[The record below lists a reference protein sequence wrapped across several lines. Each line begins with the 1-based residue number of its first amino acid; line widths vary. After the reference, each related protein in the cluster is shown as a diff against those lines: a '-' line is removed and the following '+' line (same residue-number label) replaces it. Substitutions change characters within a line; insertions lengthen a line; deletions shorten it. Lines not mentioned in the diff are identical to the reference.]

1 VTKKSYLQAINEA
14 VRLEMRRD
22 PRVIVLGEDVAGG
35 QGATGEVG
43 EVGSVFGQMKGLFK
57 EFGPDRVFDTP
68 ISESAIIGVAGGA
81 ALTGLRPVAEIMFV
95 DFVGVCFDQIY
106 NQIAKFRYMFGGRA
120 KTPVVIRA
128 TIGAGFRAAAQHSQT
143 LHPLFTAVPGLKVVM
158 PSNPYDAKGLL
169 IQAIRD
175 DDPVIF
181 LESKLL
187 FGSRSEVPDEA
198 YRIPFGEANIAREG
212 KDITLVAFGAM
223 VPRALAAADSLAKVG
238 LSAEVVDP
246 RTTSPLDEN
255 AILESVEKTG
265 RLVVIDES
273 PPRCSMA
280 SDIAGLVADKGFKF
294 LRGPIKQVTCPHTP
308 VPFAPVLEDAYV
320 PTPSR
325 IHDVALGLSNDMH
338 LSPMAELDR

>member
-1 VTKKSYLQAINEA
+1 MPKKTYVQAINEA
-14 VRLEMRRD
+14 VRQEMQRD

-35 QGATGEVG
+35 QGASGEAG
-43 EVGSVFGQMKGLFK
+43 GVGSVFGQMKGLFN

-68 ISESAIIGVAGGA
+68 ISESAIIGAAGGA
-81 ALTGLRPVAEIMFV
+81 ALTGLRPIAEIMFV

-158 PSNPYDAKGLL
+158 PSNAYDAKGLL

-181 LESKLL
+181 LESKFL
-187 FGSRSEVPDEA
+187 FGTEGEVPDEA
-198 YRIPFGEANIAREG
+198 YRIPFGEARIAREG
-212 KDITLVAFGAM
+212 KDITFVAFGAM
-223 VPRALAAADSLAKVG
+223 VPRALATAEALAKAG
-238 LSAEVVDP
+238 ISAEVVDP
-246 RTTSPLDEN
+246 RTTSPLDED

-280 SDIAGLVADKGFKF
+280 SDIAGLVADKGFRF
-294 LRGPIKQVTCPHTP
+294 LKGPIKQVTCPHTP
-308 VPFAPVLEDAYV
+308 VPFSPALEDEYL
-320 PTPSR
+320 PTPRR
-325 IHDVALGLSNDMH
+325 IEAAARAALD
-338 LSPMAELDR
+338 A

>member
-1 VTKKSYLQAINEA
+1 MPKKTYLQAINEA
-14 VRLEMRRD
+14 VRQEMRRD

-35 QGATGEVG
+35 QHASGEPG
-43 EVGSVFGQMKGLFK
+43 GIGSVFGQMKGLFH
-57 EFGPDRVFDTP
+57 EFGPDRVLDTP
-68 ISESAIIGVAGGA
+68 ISESAIIGAAGGA

-106 NQIAKFRYMFGGRA
+106 NQIAKFRYMFGGHA

-181 LESKLL
+181 LESKFL
-187 FGSRSEVPDEA
+187 FGSEGEVPDEA
-198 YRIPFGEANIAREG
+198 YRIPFGEANVAREG
-212 KDITLVAFGAM
+212 KDITFVAFGAM
-223 VPRALAAADSLAKVG
+223 VPRALAVAQSLAADG
-238 LSAEVVDP
+238 ISAEVVDP
-246 RTTSPLDEN
+246 RTTSPLDED

-265 RLVVIDES
+265 RLVVVDES

-294 LRGPIKQVTCPHTP
+294 LKAPIKQVTCPHTP
-308 VPFAPVLEDAYV
+308 VPFSPSLEDEFL
-320 PTPSR
+320 PNPRR
-325 IHDVALGLSNDMH
+325 IEEAARAAL
-338 LSPMAELDR
+338 AFA